1 MINSSK
7 ESINKVVENI
17 DKSIDYFINQHI
29 VDLTGANRI
38 RNDANIVRGLVEYRS
53 ALNSLLEEITPKKKR
68 GNPNF
73 GKNNPYNKAASA
85 LDEPDGLEMFEDIQG
100 SRDEKEVNING

>member
-1 MINSSK
+1 MINSTN

-29 VDLTGANRI
+29 IDLTGANRI
-38 RNDANIVRGLVEYRS
+38 RNDANVVRGLVEYRS
-53 ALNSLLEEITPKKKR
+53 ALLGLIEENTPKKKR

-73 GKNNPYNKAASA
+73 GKGNPYNVKTATTDV
-85 LDEPDGLEMFEDIQG
+85 LDGLDGFKDIQG
-100 SRDEKEVNING
+100 SRNKSEVNE